1 MKYIYGPI
9 PSRRL
14 GKSLGISP
22 ISKKICNL
30 SCVYCQLGLTDK
42 MTNNSVYEYDYL
54 KIISELKEVLNSTS
68 DIDCITIVGEGEPT
82 LYLKLEVLIDEIKK
96 ITDKPIAVITNGT
109 RFTEKEVYQTLLK
122 ADIVLPS
129 IDGYDEISFKKINR
143 PHKNLKYDDI
153 INSLIEFSNEYR
165 GQIWLETMVCKDYN
179 DSEEALK
186 LLKELADKIK
196 LSRYYLNS
204 PVRPPALKSVK
215 TADHQKLEEMA
226 KELDAINIDALA
238 DPKFY
243 SHIKDNLS
251 AILSIIRRHP
261 MNQFEIKAFL
271 DSRGEENTFKI
282 FYSLKNNQKI
292 ETIKYKGYDTYR
304 YKMGEEDDEI

>member
-22 ISKKICNL
+22 ISKKTCNL

-54 KIISELKEVLNSTS
+54 EIISELKEVLNSTS

-96 ITDKPIAVITNGT
+96 ITDKPIAVITNAT
-109 RFTEKEVYQTLLK
+109 RFTEKEVYQALLK

-129 IDGYDEISFKKINR
+129 IDAYDEISFKKINR
-143 PHKNLKYDDI
+143 PHKDLKYNDI
-153 INSLIEFSNEYR
+153 INSLIKFSNEYR

-196 LSRYYLNS
+196 HSRYYLN
-204 PVRPPALKSVK
+204 
-215 TADHQKLEEMA
+215 
-226 KELDAINIDALA
+226 
-238 DPKFY
+238 
-243 SHIKDNLS
+243 
-251 AILSIIRRHP
+251 
-261 MNQFEIKAFL
+261 
-271 DSRGEENTFKI
+271 
-282 FYSLKNNQKI
+282 
-292 ETIKYKGYDTYR
+292 
-304 YKMGEEDDEI
+304 